1 VVRDLVHAG
10 LRVGQIELGPRRT
23 GDYSAHDLE
32 LLDTIARQASPA
44 AANVRL
50 TAELADQLAEL
61 TASRVRLVAAQ
72 DEERRRIE
80 RNLHDGIQQ
89 SVVALI
95 AGLRLSRNRL
105 GRGQLTDADLAEL
118 QDQARETLAD
128 LRELA
133 HGIHPQVLT
142 DNGLVSAV
150 ESRTA
155 RFPIPLTIVATNDV
169 RHQRWSPD
177 TEAIAF
183 YTVREALA
191 NVAKHSGATR
201 ATVTVSTTPGTLRVE
216 VDDDGDGFDAAS
228 RNGSPGGLANI
239 QDRVGTVG
247 GRVTVTSA
255 PGHGTRLVVDL
266 PVDLPLAHP
275 REAAGV

>member
-1 VVRDLVHAG
+1 
-10 LRVGQIELGPRRT
+10 VG
-23 GDYSAHDLE
+23 
-32 LLDTIARQASPA
+32 
-44 AANVRL
+44 L
-50 TAELADQLAEL
+50 TARLNEQLDELS
-61 TASRVRLVAAQ
+61 ASRVRLITAQ

-105 GRGQLTDADLAEL
+105 GRGQLSDTDLAEL

-155 RFPIPLTIVATNDV
+155 RFPIPLTILASDDV

-191 NVAKHSGATR
+191 NVAKHSRATH
-201 ATVTVSTTPGTLRVE
+201 ATVTVSTTPGSLRVE
-216 VDDDGDGFDAAS
+216 IHDDGSGFDAAS
-228 RNGSPGGLANI
+228 PNGSPGGLANI
-239 QDRVGTVG
+239 RDRVGAVG
-247 GRVTVTSA
+247 GRVTVTST

-266 PVDLPLAHP
+266 PLDLPIDQP
-275 REAAGV
+275 RETAGV